1 MKRPQDALIA
11 VSDEL
16 YAISGLEIE
25 ALGSLRFWLF
35 DLEATGLN
43 TRRERITQIAGI
55 PLQGGCLVEA
65 EAFSVYVNPGRE
77 TEMSR
82 EVQELTGIT
91 PGMLRDAPTLLEAW
105 AACLKAAGASDLWLG
120 QSVFEYDIP
129 LLDAE
134 FERHGIAGPLPPILD
149 SVVLATAL
157 LGPPRNRWSTSAL
170 LHHYSVS
177 TQGLK
182 RHNALDDVRILGRIL
197 IPMLEQYRRERD
209 DRLVIPLGCPLEVK
223 RHPPVH

>member
-1 MKRPQDALIA
+1 MKRPQDTLRP
-11 VSDEL
+11 VSDDL

-35 DLEATGLN
+35 DLEATGLD

-55 PLQGGCLVEA
+55 PLEEGRLVESQ
-65 EAFSVYVNPGRE
+65 AFSSYVNPGPGAE
-77 TEMSR
+77 ISR

-91 PGMLRDAPTLLEAW
+91 PEMLADAPTLPEAW
-105 AACLKAAGASDLWLG
+105 QACLRAAAGSDLWLG
-120 QSVFEYDIP
+120 QSVFEYDVP
-129 LLDAE
+129 LLETE
-134 FERHGIAGPLPPILD
+134 FERHGIETPLPPILD

-177 TQGLK
+177 TDGLR
-182 RHNALDDVRILGRIL
+182 RHDALDDVRILGRIL
-197 IPMLEQYRRERD
+197 VPMLEQYRRERD
-209 DRLVIPLGCPLEVK
+209 DRLVIPSGRALEIK